1 MLDDTV
7 SQIARTMSL
16 MIELAGIGIIG
27 LGVAAV
33 LLRYGWQLVSGRAP
47 SDATNSLRSSLGK
60 AVLLG
65 LELLVAA
72 DIIYT
77 VAVELTL
84 RSVAVL
90 AGIVAI
96 RTFLSFSLEA
106 EIEGRWPWQA
116 AAQAAKSKEAAADAN
131 TTAAQAS
138 PKP

>member
-106 EIEGRWPWQA
+106 EIEGRWPWQR
-116 AAQAAKSKEAAADAN
+116 QAANAGKGQVMESGRG
-131 TTAAQAS
+131 AS
-138 PKP
+138 

>member
-106 EIEGRWPWQA
+106 EIDGRWPWQR
-116 AAQAAKSKEAAADAN
+116 QAANAGKGQVMVSGRG
-131 TTAAQAS
+131 AS
-138 PKP
+138 

>member
-106 EIEGRWPWQA
+106 EIEGRWPWQR
-116 AAQAAKSKEAAADAN
+116 QAANAGKEKAMESGRG
-131 TTAAQAS
+131 AS
-138 PKP
+138 

>member
-106 EIEGRWPWQA
+106 EIEGRWPWQR
-116 AAQAAKSKEAAADAN
+116 QAANAGKK
-131 TTAAQAS
+131 QAMES
-138 PKP
+138 GRGAS